1 VDINGDGIRDI
12 LSGSY
17 SRMQQDMA
25 GLFQVLYGTS
35 EGTFRQAE
43 VLAGTDDEP
52 LIIPLP
58 EPEAVT
64 ERICTR
70 PFAVDW
76 NNDGNLD
83 LIVGNF
89 TGTFYWFKGVGKG
102 QFDPKPERI
111 DAGNA
116 PLRIEGAHSDPFV
129 VDWDGDGD
137 LDLVSGSSNGGVQWA
152 ENRAGKGKLPEL
164 VSFET
169 LIEPAST
176 TEYGQPLSESDLKRP
191 SSSTRVWAD
200 DVNGDGKLDLLVG
213 DSVTLI
219 APLGGLTNEEFK
231 QKFADWQKAIQAASA
246 ALSNPP
252 QDEAARAKAF
262 EEYRKLYE
270 KKAEF
275 MDEEMTGFVWLYLR
289 K

>member
-1 VDINGDGIRDI
+1 
-12 LSGSY
+12 
-17 SRMQQDMA
+17 MEQDMA
-25 GLFQVLYGTS
+25 GLIQVLYGTA
-35 EGTFRQAE
+35 EGTFRKVE
-43 VLAGTDDEP
+43 VLNGTDDEP

-58 EPEAVT
+58 EPEAIT

-76 NNDGNLD
+76 NNDGHLD

-102 QFDPKPERI
+102 QFDPKAERI
-111 DAGNA
+111 NIGDS
-116 PLRIEGAHSDPFV
+116 PLRIDGAHSDPFI

-152 ENRAGKGKLPEL
+152 ENLAGKGKMPEL
-164 VSFET
+164 APFQT
-169 LIEPAST
+169 LVEATSA
-176 TEYGQPLSESDLKRP
+176 TEYGQPLSEGDLKGP
-191 SSSTRVWAD
+191 SRTSRVWVD

-219 APLGGLTNEEFK
+219 APVEGLTNEEFK
-231 QKFADWQKAIQAASA
+231 QKFADWQKAIQAAQE
-246 ALSNPP
+246 ALSKVPE
-252 QDEAARAKAF
+252 DETARTKAYD
-262 EEYRKLYE
+262 EYQKLFE

-275 MDEEMTGFVWLYLR
+275 MKEEMTGFVWLYLR